1 MKKVILSTAVAMVVA
16 ASAAVAADLK
26 PAYKAAPAAAAPPS
40 PWDIAFGAAIMSDY
54 NFRGISQSNKR
65 GAVTA
70 YFEPRYNFTDWLQGY
85 AGVGGYSIEFP
96 NRAAAEIDFYGGIRP
111 TFGKFAFDFGI
122 WYYYYPDGQCFNTS
136 PPGGADCIAALPNGN
151 VIKSNLSFIEY
162 YGKLTYNFSDKLSA
176 GVAVYYDPNWLNTG
190 AEGTY
195 LSGTAKYVLPWT
207 LPILSGGTGMYV
219 SGELAHYWFGTTDSF
234 YGIPGTQFA
243 GGVPL
248 PDYTT
253 WNIGLGF
260 TWKVFTLD
268 LRYTDTDLSKAEC
281 NTFTGDQTALFSP
294 SGITNYN
301 WGPQS
306 NWCGARFVA
315 RLSADLTV
323 NTNLK

>member
-40 PWDIAFGAAIMSDY
+40 PWDIAFGAAVMSDY
-54 NFRGISQSNKR
+54 NFRGISQSNRR

-122 WYYYYPDGQCFNTS
+122 WYYYYPDGQCFNT
-136 PPGGADCIAALPNGN
+136 PTFGAECIAPLPNGN
-151 VIKSNLSFIEY
+151 VAKSNASFIEY
-162 YGKLTYNFSDKLSA
+162 YGKLTYNFSDKLTA

-190 AEGTY
+190 ADGTY

-207 LPILSGGTGMYV
+207 LPFLSGGTGMYI

-234 YGIPGTQFA
+234 YGIAGTQFA

-268 LRYTDTDLSKAEC
+268 LRYYDTDLSSGNC
-281 NTFTGDQTALFSP
+281 NVLTSDHTAVFN
-294 SGITNYN
+294 SGNISQINP
-301 WGPQS
+301 GGLGS
-306 NWCGARFVA
+306 RWCGSSFIAKF
-315 RLSADLTV
+315 SADLTYA
-323 NTNLK
+323 NLK